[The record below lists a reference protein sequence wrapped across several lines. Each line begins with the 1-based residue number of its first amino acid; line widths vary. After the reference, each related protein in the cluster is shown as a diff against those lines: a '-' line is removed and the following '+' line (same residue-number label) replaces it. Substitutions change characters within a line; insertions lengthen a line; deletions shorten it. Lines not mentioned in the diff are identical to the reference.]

1 MRKVFL
7 LAFLFI
13 TLSFF
18 IFVGIKKPSNFVE
31 MREKSSKS
39 IVYVPLDE
47 RPLNLDYVEEIA
59 HAAGID
65 LFTPPRNLLP
75 DYKVPANVDALWS
88 WAITQNK
95 GAAILSADAL
105 IYGGLISSRSHEVPL
120 DELMKRVEN
129 FRLYRKAHPEQKVYV
144 FVTLMRILDADS
156 AAEEPDYYAQY
167 GKKIFRLSSL
177 EDKKNTV
184 GLDAGEEKE
193 LTNLRNLIPGDI
205 YSDWL
210 GRREKNL
217 AVTRKLIEM
226 AREGTID
233 FLILSRDDTSRFG
246 RSRQEYKE
254 LLIAAHGLSSD
265 RFISFP
271 GTDEVGLVLV
281 ARAALEGKRARIY
294 VSYAPGAGP
303 ATVPG
308 YEDVRWTPMSRHKMK
323 NFKLQTD
330 VSIRLYLEIGYL
342 DMACLVSRYG
352 Y

>member
-18 IFVGIKKPSNFVE
+18 IFVVIEKPSNLVDI
-31 MREKSSKS
+31 REKSSKS

-47 RPLNLDYVEEIA
+47 RPLNLAYVEEIA

-65 LFTPPRNLLP
+65 LLTPPVTLLS

-88 WAITQNK
+88 WAITQNR

-120 DELMKRVEN
+120 EELMKRVEN

-144 FVTLMRILDADS
+144 FVTLMRIPDADS

-167 GKKIFRLSSL
+167 RKKIFRLSSL
-177 EDKKNTV
+177 ENKKSTV

-193 LTNLRNLIPGDI
+193 LTNLRNLIPGNI

-217 AVTRKLIEM
+217 AVT
-226 AREGTID
+226 
-233 FLILSRDDTSRFG
+233 TS
-246 RSRQEYKE
+246 
-254 LLIAAHGLSSD
+254 
-265 RFISFP
+265 
-271 GTDEVGLVLV
+271 V
-281 ARAALEGKRARIY
+281 A
-294 VSYAPGAGP
+294 
-303 ATVPG
+303 
-308 YEDVRWTPMSRHKMK
+308 
-323 NFKLQTD
+323 
-330 VSIRLYLEIGYL
+330 
-342 DMACLVSRYG
+342 
-352 Y
+352 